1 MNVPG
6 DTMHSPIFPQM
17 IDEITVERPPFELY
31 DLEVDPLERTNLFDR
46 PAYAVVFE
54 ELRSHLLAWM
64 QETEGVPSCWPDC
77 VAILLQCF
85 ATTCG
90 SAIMTYDILVYGPIF
105 CDLIFTGLPTMP
117 TLGTELFADELTVT
131 IGGSAIVAAG
141 LHKLGAR
148 TGLIADLGNDPLS
161 DVVRRLMDDLGVDG
175 L

>member
-6 DTMHSPIFPQM
+6 DIMHSPIYPQM

-31 DLEVDPLERTNLFDR
+31 DLEVDPLERTNRSTGRRTLSSLRNCAVTYFLDAR
-46 PAYAVVFE
+46 NWRSDPARA
-54 ELRSHLLAWM
+54 
-64 QETEGVPSCWPDC
+64 DC
-77 VAILLQCF
+77 VAILLECA
-85 ATTCG
+85 ATTRG

-117 TLGTELFADELTVT
+117 TLGTELFADEFTVT

-148 TGLIADLGNDPLS
+148 SA
-161 DVVRRLMDDLGVDG
+161 
-175 L
+175 